1 MQSINKKPIGRMI
14 RSITVILLLS
24 MVFAF
29 PLFSRG
35 VDEQSAAS
43 AYASYSGQT
52 PMGMPVVASTSWVA
66 AMARAAGAERI
77 TVLAPMELKHPPEY
91 DFKPNDIIAAT
102 QAQWVLWAG
111 YEGFMKNLVTAAG
124 IADDKVILVTTNNTP
139 VVVKENVRILSER
152 LGTIARFPAW
162 EKELDVL
169 VEQIREGATVQ
180 GIAGK
185 RAAVQFHHQAL
196 ARWLGYDVVAVFGPG
211 ELTLTQLRSIEALNP
226 DIIIDNWHMAQG
238 EPLKKNGRAYVQFL
252 NFPGAYGT
260 ISILDVLRHNA
271 EQIGITR

>member
-1 MQSINKKPIGRMI
+1 MQSINKNLIGGMI

-24 MVFAF
+24 MVFTF
-29 PLFSRG
+29 PLFARG

-111 YEGFMKNLVTAAG
+111 
-124 IADDKVILVTTNNTP
+124 
-139 VVVKENVRILSER
+139 
-152 LGTIARFPAW
+152 
-162 EKELDVL
+162 
-169 VEQIREGATVQ
+169 
-180 GIAGK
+180 
-185 RAAVQFHHQAL
+185 
-196 ARWLGYDVVAVFGPG
+196 
-211 ELTLTQLRSIEALNP
+211 
-226 DIIIDNWHMAQG
+226 
-238 EPLKKNGRAYVQFL
+238 
-252 NFPGAYGT
+252 
-260 ISILDVLRHNA
+260 
-271 EQIGITR
+271 